1 MVLDM
6 TFKTTGEEVD
16 NCGYDQV
23 EAKKRLVV
31 CGHREVLSSEDVFMM
46 FPKS

>member
-6 TFKTTGEEVD
+6 TFKTAKKEVD

-31 CGHREVLSSEDVFMM
+31 CGPRDVLSSEDVFMM